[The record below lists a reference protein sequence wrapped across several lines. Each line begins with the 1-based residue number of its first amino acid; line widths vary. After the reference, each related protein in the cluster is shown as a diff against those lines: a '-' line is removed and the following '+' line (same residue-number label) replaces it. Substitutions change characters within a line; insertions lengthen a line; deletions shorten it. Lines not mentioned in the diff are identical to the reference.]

1 MNSNSFGNIPFLS
14 TDILN
19 NSVLAWL
26 SALLVFLFLFL
37 ILRTIRRVVTNHL
50 QKSFGGTQDLLILE
64 LVTATNGFVLLIV
77 ALSISALFVALPEPA
92 DGALKTFLVI
102 TLIVQAGVWGSKVV
116 TSFLVKY
123 LRSRGE
129 EDASSLSAISLL
141 TFVAQFVIWGIVVL
155 LVLENLNVDVTALVA
170 GLGIGGIAVALAV
183 QNILGD
189 LLASLSIVLDKPFV
203 VGDFIIVGDVLGSV
217 EKIGIKTSRIRSLSG
232 EQIIFPN
239 SDLLS
244 SRVRNFKRMFERRI
258 VFSVGVVY
266 NTPESQVQKIP
277 LIIREAI
284 ESQEKIRVDRVH
296 FKSFGDFALIFEAV
310 YYVLAPEYNLYMDI
324 QQSINLII
332 YKRFTEEKIE
342 FAFPT
347 QTLFIE
353 SGSQPF
359 LVSQQQMALEKAKK
373 GEK

>member
-1 MNSNSFGNIPFLS
+1 MNSDSFKNIPFLS
-14 TDILN
+14 TIILN
-19 NSVLAWL
+19 NTVLAWL
-26 SALLVFLFLFL
+26 SALLVFLIIFLV
-37 ILRTIRRVVTNHL
+37 LRTIRRVVTNHL
-50 QKSFGGTQDLLILE
+50 KKSLGGTQDLLILE
-64 LVTATNGFVLLIV
+64 LVRATNGFVLFIV
-77 ALSISALFVALPEPA
+77 ALSISALFVSLPEPA
-92 DGALKTFLVI
+92 DGALKTLLVI
-102 TLIVQAGVWGSKVV
+102 TVIVQAGVWGSKVV

-141 TFVAQFVIWGIVVL
+141 TFVAQFVIWGIVIL

-244 SRVRNFKRMFERRI
+244 SRVRNFKRMFERRV
-258 VFSVGVVY
+258 VFTVGVVY

-342 FAFPT
+342 FAFLT

-359 LVSQQQMALEKAKK
+359 LVSQQQMALEKAKIGK
-373 GEK
+373 K